1 LAARVADGWVPS
13 FTGDVGAVAG
23 MARRLDDAVADVGR
37 DPGEIRRVVNVHG
50 VITDDSSNGVL
61 QGPVDQWVDKLADL
75 ALTTGF
81 DTFVVCADGGDQI
94 ARFADEVVAGLRAR
108 VAAER
113 SKPSG

>member
-13 FTGDVGAVAG
+13 FTGDVEAVAG

-61 QGPVDQWVDKLADL
+61 QGPVDQWVDELADL

-81 DTFVVCADGGDQI
+81 DTFVVCADGGDQM